1 MKGGCTVAD
10 SQFTPEELAKIQA
23 ALKEKKEKERLQLI
37 QEEINRQE
45 QKHLGCE

>member
-1 MKGGCTVAD
+1 MAD
-10 SQFTPEELAKIQA
+10 TKFTPEEIAKIQA
-23 ALKEKKEKERLQLI
+23 ALKEKEEKERLQLI

>member
-1 MKGGCTVAD
+1 MAD
-10 SQFTPEELAKIQA
+10 TKSTPEEMANSQA
-23 ALKEKKEKERLQLI
+23 ALKEKEEQERLQLI

>member
-1 MKGGCTVAD
+1 MAD
-10 SQFTPEELAKIQA
+10 TIFTPEEIAKIKA
-23 ALKEKKEKERLQLI
+23 ALKEKEEQERLQLI